1 MTELRRLTVV
11 SGAFGAGKTE
21 VAINLAIRLREQGH
35 AHVTL
40 VDLDIVNLYFRS
52 RQKAY
57 ELERHGIRVVSSI
70 AGMENADLPALSPEI
85 YASFDRTDGPVVF
98 DIGGSDLGATVVSY
112 YHEGFSREANDHLL
126 VVNPFRP
133 FNDTPEATLE
143 MAERIAARS
152 RLPITGMIANPHL
165 LDETTPELVL
175 DGLARVRRITRFP
188 LVALAVMDRF
198 CAPEV
203 CAAAGVPILLIRKQM
218 NQPWEAGGI
227 MMAGRRI
234 QDAHDR
240 RR

>member
-11 SGAFGAGKTE
+11 SGAFGTGKTE
-21 VAINLAIRLREQGH
+21 VAINLAIRLRELGH
-35 AHVTL
+35 PQVTL

-57 ELERHGIRVVSSI
+57 ELERQGIRVVSSI
-70 AGMENADLPALSPEI
+70 VGMENADLPALSPEI

-98 DIGGSDLGATVVSY
+98 DLGGSELGATVVSY
-112 YHEGFSREANDHLL
+112 YHEGFSREACDHLL

-133 FNDTPEATLE
+133 FNDTPEATIE

-165 LDETTPELVL
+165 LDQTTPELVL

-198 CAPEV
+198 YAPEAF
-203 CAAAGVPILLIRKQM
+203 AAADVPILLIRKQM